1 MNYTRISKEEYY
13 NLPIIELF
21 SGEYKYNRCYATIV
35 VENIM
40 YKFAWES
47 DLILPIIKELPSEAV
62 IISVDHSFCIIST
75 KDNVVLRWPLTTNI
89 VDVFFSDIWCVG
101 ICEMN
106 VLAIKLADKFNCYK
120 EYFVDDIISDYQMG
134 RNGII
139 ELKLLDNS
147 TKVIDL
153 YDDHPLNE
161 LG

>member
-21 SGEYKYNRCYATIV
+21 SGEYKYNRCYATTV

-89 VDVFFSDIWCVG
+89 VDVFFGDIWCVG

-106 VLAIKLADKFNCYK
+106 VLAIKLADTLNCYK

>member
-1 MNYTRISKEEYY
+1 MSCLADSN
-13 NLPIIELF
+13 N
-21 SGEYKYNRCYATIV
+21 
-35 VENIM
+35 
-40 YKFAWES
+40 
-47 DLILPIIKELPSEAV
+47 
-62 IISVDHSFCIIST
+62 SFCIIST

-89 VDVFFSDIWCVG
+89 VDVFSGDIWCVG

-106 VLAIKLADKFNCYK
+106 VLAIKLADTLNCYK
-120 EYFVDDIISDYQMG
+120 EYFVDDIISDYQMV